1 MPFEENMI
9 VEFNQYLISAKVPS
23 IIYADLE
30 YLIKKID
37 RCENNPEKSST
48 TKVGKHIPCGYSVSR
63 IWTFEV

>member
-1 MPFEENMI
+1 MPFEENI

-63 IWTFEV
+63 I

>member
-63 IWTFEV
+63 I